1 MFVINRLIGFG
12 GSSGG
17 GADGSFYG
25 NIVSAGL
32 TTGLQVCL
40 DAGALASYPGSGQIW
55 SDLSG
60 NGFDFLLGADNSATA
75 TDPTWNAGGT
85 AGALT
90 SSEYFSLDG
99 GDYFTLDE
107 SANPAAFETLHK
119 DNAVLSW
126 LAAVYTPGTWG
137 ANDALFGMQGG
148 AAVNNVGFSCI
159 CATGAGKLGA
169 FVGRGGAGALSI
181 YPDAAITTGAWR
193 ILGGSINEPAG
204 AGGGFFYDTGSY
216 NQVSAADTFNATY
229 SSPSS
234 SSATYKMQICAAGNG
249 GNPIANGARIACF
262 ALWTTALTKANL
274 DTIKALI
281 GPRFG
286 V

>member
-119 DNAVLSW
+119 DNAVLAW

-137 ANDALFGMQGG
+137 ANDALWGTSNGQ
-148 AAVNNVGFSCI
+148 ATNNIGVTVA
-159 CATGAGKLGA
+159 CATGAGKLGIRVSNGSGTVQNA
-169 FVGRGGAGALSI
+169 
-181 YPDAAITTGAWR
+181 YPDSAIATGAWR

-204 AGGGFFYDTGSY
+204 SGGGFLYDTGSY
-216 NQVSAADTFNATY
+216 SQVSAANTFDPTY

-234 SSATYKMQICAAGNG
+234 SSAAYKMQICAAGNG